1 MRRRIEQLE
10 MDLAD
15 SKDENEQLNQ
25 RLTTTLSRINILKTT
40 NQRLATECD
49 RLRRSNPLPP
59 LVPLPSVQER
69 RRHDSASS
77 DATESVDNLYAR
89 LKNTSFD
96 AARQRKLNKT
106 LQTDNETLTK
116 NLQSLTDK

>member
-25 RLTTTLSRINILKTT
+25 RLSTTLSRINILKTT

-49 RLRRSNPLPP
+49 KFKRTNPLLPPPP
-59 LVPLPSVQER
+59 LQPVPER

-77 DATESVDNLYAR
+77 DASESVDNLHAR

-96 AARQRKLNKT
+96 AARQRRLNKT

>member
-59 LVPLPSVQER
+59 LAPLPNVQER